1 MSSMDDQE
9 NSPPVPPPNPVP
21 VPLSTKERQQI
32 DRRSYLTKAAAL
44 VLTGIIAVVAPVA
57 GLFTFLDPLRRKS
70 ETRGMV
76 RVATIASLPKNGEPR
91 KLAVIDELVDAWNK
105 TPDVPIGSVYV
116 QKTGPKTVRVLNAVC
131 PHLGCSVG
139 YSVAKS
145 GYFCPCHKS
154 SFSVDGKILDPKSP
168 SPRGMDELIA
178 EVRANGEVW
187 VKFQN
192 FRKGT
197 ADKIPV

>member
-1 MSSMDDQE
+1 MADYE
-9 NSPPVPPPNPVP
+9 PSPPQP
-21 VPLSTKERQQI
+21 
-32 DRRSYLTKAAAL
+32 DRRNFLTRTAAI
-44 VLTGIIAVVAPVA
+44 VVGSIIAIVAPVA

-70 ETRGMV
+70 ESRGMV
-76 RVATIASLPKNGEPR
+76 RVATLASLPKNGEPR
-91 KLAVIDELVDAWNK
+91 KLPVVDTLIDAWNR

-139 YSVAKS
+139 YNAAKS

-154 SFSVDGKILDPKSP
+154 TFSVDGKILDPKSP
-168 SPRGMDELIA
+168 SPRAMDELVA

-192 FRKGT
+192 FRKGIS
-197 ADKIPV
+197 DKIPV

>member
-1 MSSMDDQE
+1 MSRMDDQK
-9 NSPPVPPPNPVP
+9 SPP
-21 VPLSTKERQQI
+21 EA
-32 DRRSYLTKAAAL
+32 DRRSFLTKASAI
-44 VLTGIIAVVAPVA
+44 VIGGVISIVAPVA

-76 RVATIASLPKNGEPR
+76 RVTTIASLPKNGEPR
-91 KLAVIDELVDAWNK
+91 KLPVLDELVDAWNK

-116 QKTGPKTVRVLNAVC
+116 EKTGPKTVRVLNAVC
-131 PHLGCSVG
+131 PHLGCTVG
-139 YSVAKS
+139 FNAEKK

-154 SFSVDGKILDPKSP
+154 SFSLDGKILDPKSP
-168 SPRGMDELIA
+168 SPRGMDELVA
-178 EVRANGEVW
+178 EVRGNGEIW

-197 ADKIPV
+197 SEKIPV

>member
-1 MSSMDDQE
+1 MTDHGH
-9 NSPPVPPPNPVP
+9 SP
-21 VPLSTKERQQI
+21 
-32 DRRSYLTKAAAL
+32 DRRSYLTKAAAI
-44 VLTGIIAVVAPVA
+44 VVGGIITVVAPVA

-70 ETRGMV
+70 AARGMV
-76 RVATIASLPKNGEPR
+76 RVASLSALPENGEPR
-91 KLAVIDELVDAWNK
+91 KLPVLDVLVDAWNR
-105 TPDVPIGSVYV
+105 TENVPVGSVYV
-116 QKTGPKTVRVLNAVC
+116 QKTSQNTVRVLNAVC

-139 YSVAKS
+139 YNATSG

-168 SPRGMDELIA
+168 SPRGMDELQA

-192 FRKGT
+192 FRKGSV
-197 ADKIPV
+197 DKIPV